1 VFVSSSSLLRMCF
14 GKGLERVVIGGNPS
28 SFCGSHCYCL
38 FVALRRYRQNAFAT
52 SSVFFLHLMRNETKK
67 LVKVDGRFLVMP

>member
-1 VFVSSSSLLRMCF
+1 MCF

-38 FVALRRYRQNAFAT
+38 FVALRRYHQNAFAT
-52 SSVFFLHLMRNETKK
+52 SSVFFLHLMRK
-67 LVKVDGRFLVMP
+67 